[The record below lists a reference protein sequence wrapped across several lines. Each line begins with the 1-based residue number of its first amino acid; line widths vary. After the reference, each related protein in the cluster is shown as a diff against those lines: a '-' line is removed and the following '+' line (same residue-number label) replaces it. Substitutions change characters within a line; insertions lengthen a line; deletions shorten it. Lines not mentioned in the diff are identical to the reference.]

1 MMKLALVILSVALL
15 PVLSVAQTMQLSSG
29 SLQVLNGTTLTI
41 EGPIEWVISPGS
53 TVVNDGVIDL
63 GTQAQLNEPV
73 GGPVVGTGVER
84 ATHVGPGP
92 FAGIEPGGLGA
103 MLSTEDALNDLVV
116 ERGHA
121 PYAHSGSVEGV
132 ARWYR
137 IESTTMNGAL
147 ELTFHY
153 DPTELNGSN
162 AATLGL
168 FRSADGTAPWTG
180 TLTVPGPGPN
190 ELTTSIAYPWPV
202 VTAFDTDLITMV
214 GEPERTEGFLLWP
227 TLATDILNVRT
238 TGTKP
243 IATAEVLDAIGR
255 TKWTPQMSASSFVY
269 TLDITHLTSG
279 QYFLRING
287 ERVLP
292 FLKP

>member
-1 MMKLALVILSVALL
+1 MKLALVILSVALL

-147 ELTFHY
+147 ELTRCALRTGPTKRKNGPLPRLEVPVNRGHCRH
-153 DPTELNGSN
+153 DPLAGRGRP
-162 AATLGL
+162 AH
-168 FRSADGTAPWTG
+168 RR
-180 TLTVPGPGPN
+180 VPGDARG
-190 ELTTSIAYPWPV
+190 V
-202 VTAFDTDLITMV
+202 V
-214 GEPERTEGFLLWP
+214 G
-227 TLATDILNVRT
+227 
-238 TGTKP
+238 
-243 IATAEVLDAIGR
+243 
-255 TKWTPQMSASSFVY
+255 S
-269 TLDITHLTSG
+269 
-279 QYFLRING
+279 
-287 ERVLP
+287 
-292 FLKP
+292 